1 MDAYSQVADEQLDD
15 LERSDPALYDAALT
29 ICEHIFDHPE
39 QAQSRSRAIKTEE
52 GIRMVLSV
60 PGSPPHEVFW
70 STQSPRIE
78 AVFPYSSGS
87 R

>member
-15 LERSDPALYDAALT
+15 LERSDPVPYDAVLT

-52 GIRMVLSV
+52 GIRMVLS
-60 PGSPPHEVFW
+60 PGSRRTRSFGA
-70 STQSPRIE
+70 R
-78 AVFPYSSGS
+78 S
-87 R
+87 RHA

>member
-1 MDAYSQVADEQLDD
+1 MDAYSQVADEQLDE
-15 LERSDPALYDAALT
+15 LERRDPALYDAVLT

-39 QAQSRSRAIKTEE
+39 QAQSRSRAIKTAE

-60 PGSPPHEVFW
+60 PGFPPYKVFW

-78 AVFPYSSGS
+78 AVFPYSFGS

>member
-1 MDAYSQVADEQLDD
+1 VDAYSQVADEQLDE
-15 LERSDPALYDAALT
+15 LERRDPALYDAVLT

-60 PGSPPHEVFW
+60 PGFPPHEVFW

-78 AVFPYSSGS
+78 AVFPYSFGS

>member
-15 LERSDPALYDAALT
+15 LERSDPALCDAVLT

-60 PGSPPHEVFW
+60 PGFPPYKVFW

-78 AVFPYSSGS
+78 AVFPYSFSS

>member
-1 MDAYSQVADEQLDD
+1 MDAYSQVADEQLDE
-15 LERSDPALYDAALT
+15 LERRDPALYDAVLT

-60 PGSPPHEVFW
+60 PGFPPSKLFW
-70 STQSPRIE
+70 STEAPRIE
-78 AVFPYSSGS
+78 AVP